1 MSAMDVVPMLKLPQ
15 QWPLVVNATI
25 AMAALAMLDLVGA
38 YAAKEWMLRRG
49 AGMFALGL
57 VAMVLLFWVYASALQ
72 FADLAI
78 VTLGWIVL
86 LQVGIL
92 VMEAVKYGVHYPA
105 KTWAVVA
112 VIMAA
117 QGYLVLSATA

>member
-1 MSAMDVVPMLKLPQ
+1 MDVVPMLKLPQ

-105 KTWAVVA
+105 GAWAVVA
-112 VIMAA
+112 VMMAA